1 MSDVLSADDAC
12 TYLQLSK
19 PGLYKLVRKG
29 KIPGFK
35 LGAVWRF
42 HKESL
47 DKWIQERIQ
56 EDTASRSIV
65 RDKKKPTKK
74 RPVTK

>member
-1 MSDVLSADDAC
+1 MSEVLNADDAC

-19 PGLYKLVRKG
+19 VGLYKLVRKG
-29 KIPGFK
+29 QIPGFK

-65 RDKKKPTKK
+65 KPKKKIAKK
-74 RPVTK
+74 RTAAK

>member
-12 TYLQLSK
+12 AYLQLSK
-19 PGLYKLVRKG
+19 PGLYKLVRQG

-42 HKESL
+42 HKDSL
-47 DKWIQERIQ
+47 DKWMHERIQ
-56 EDTASRSIV
+56 EDTASRSV
-65 RDKKKPTKK
+65 VKPKSKSAKK
-74 RPVTK
+74 RAVAK

>member
-1 MSDVLSADDAC
+1 MNDVLSIEDAC
-12 TYLQLSK
+12 SYLQLSK
-19 PGLYKLVRKG
+19 PGLYKLVRNG

-35 LGAVWRF
+35 LGSVWRF

-56 EDTASRSIV
+56 EDTASRSGV
-65 RDKKKPTKK
+65 KPKKKTPK
-74 RPVTK
+74 RAVSR